1 MVNERFAVLL
11 SPPNSPRMSDATAK
25 ADDYYS
31 QYAPHSSQYQ
41 RRGAMH
47 HGYTSTHD
55 DGRGHPYDEARQSLR
70 SYKNSPYGLE
80 PSPQLGNQGGQHD
93 PNHSYQDRTLPQ
105 GAQLARTADSQP
117 TTGASSPTDRLTP
130 RSESAHAKEQHDD
143 DDVIDLGG
151 DDPDEEGEKVPM
163 TAAELRAAKRK
174 MKRFRFV
181 YRQRMSIGQ
190 QR

>member
-1 MVNERFAVLL
+1 
-11 SPPNSPRMSDATAK
+11 MSDATAK

-31 QYAPHSSQYQ
+31 QYAPHSAQYQ
-41 RRGAMH
+41 PRGSIQ
-47 HGYTSTHD
+47 HGHMSTHD
-55 DGRGHPYDEARQSLR
+55 DGREHPYDQGRHSLR

-80 PSPQLGNQGGQHD
+80 PSTQLGYQGGQHD
-93 PNHSYQDRTLPQ
+93 PNQNYQDRMLPQ
-105 GAQLARTADSQP
+105 SAQPVRTADSQP

-130 RSESAHAKEQHDD
+130 RSESAHAKEHHDD

-181 YRQRMSIGQ
+181 YRQRTPVGQ